1 MRAYVHFNTCIKRL
15 GNTSLSLWKRAFRG
29 NFQVHA
35 TNTPGKKKPKKKRSS
50 CLRALCHTLAHNAP
64 PPLSH
69 THTPLL
75 LASKW
80 GRFSDRAHTFLLKVA
95 QAFAS
100 RWRKGAT
107 ISICEREKRWRLLA
121 GQTGV
126 ILLAALLLFLS
137 SYLISVP
144 L

>member
-1 MRAYVHFNTCIKRL
+1 MCMYTLTHALNALETPLCH
-15 GNTSLSLWKRAFRG
+15 FRG

-35 TNTPGKKKPKKKRSS
+35 TNTPGKKRRS
-50 CLRALCHTLAHNAP
+50 CLRALCHTLVHDAP
-64 PPLSH
+64 PPR
-69 THTPLL
+69 L

-80 GRFSDRAHTFLLKVA
+80 GRFSDRAHTFLLKVV

-126 ILLAALLLFLS
+126 ILLAALLLFLFLL
-137 SYLISVP
+137 SY
-144 L
+144 